1 MTTTP
6 TILEACSDP
15 ELFAPWFK
23 DPESSWQAWFAFL
36 KSVFALDMTE
46 ADLAVYRECTG
57 RSERPSGGFHE
68 AWLICGRRSGK
79 SYILSLIAVFL
90 ATFKDWSQY
99 LSPGERGTIMLI
111 AADRRQARTLFRY
124 ISGMFHGVPML
135 EELIERETQD
145 QIDLITGLTIEI
157 QTANFRTTR
166 GYSVVAALCD
176 ELAFWRSEETAASP
190 DTEILASLRPA
201 MATLHGNA
209 MLLCAS
215 SPYARR
221 GALWNAW
228 QKHFGK
234 NGDPVLV
241 WQAPT
246 RRMNPLVPQSV
257 IDEAMEA
264 DPSSAAAE
272 YGAVFRGD
280 VETFVAR
287 EVIEACTVAGRRE
300 LPFVANDRYV
310 AFIDPSGGSSDSM
323 TLGIAHRNRWTERV
337 ALDVVREVRP
347 PFSPESVVA
356 EFSELLKMF
365 GITRIRGDRYAGE
378 WPRERF
384 RLAGIS
390 YEPSPKTK
398 SDLYR
403 ELLPLL
409 NSNQVELLDLPRLQ
423 SQLISL
429 ERRTA
434 RGGRDSI
441 DHPPGAHDD
450 LINAAAGAIV
460 LAHEGGARSVMA
472 VSVDLRPKS
481 SNVASR
487 WLA

>member
-1 MTTTP
+1 MRHGWS
-6 TILEACSDP
+6 A
-15 ELFAPWFK
+15 
-23 DPESSWQAWFAFL
+23 
-36 KSVFALDMTE
+36 
-46 ADLAVYRECTG
+46 
-57 RSERPSGGFHE
+57 
-68 AWLICGRRSGK
+68 GRRSGK

-99 LSPGERGTIMLI
+99 LSPGERGTVMVI
-111 AADRRQARTLFRY
+111 AADRRQARTIFRY
-124 ISGMFHGVPML
+124 IAGMLHGVPIL
-135 EELIERETQD
+135 EPLIERETAD
-145 QIDLITGLTIEI
+145 VIDLHNGLTIEI

-166 GYSVVAALCD
+166 GYTVLAALCD
-176 ELAFWRSEETAASP
+176 EIGFWRSEETAASP
-190 DTEILASLRPA
+190 DVEILASLRPA

-234 NGDPVLV
+234 NGDPVLI
-241 WQAPT
+241 WQAET
-246 RRMNPLVPQSV
+246 RRMNHLVPQSV
-257 IDEAMEA
+257 IDDAIEA

-272 YGAVFRGD
+272 YGAQFRSD
-280 VETFVAR
+280 VETFVTR
-287 EVIEACTVAGRRE
+287 EVVEACTVTGRRE
-300 LPFVANDRYV
+300 LPFDRKERFV

-323 TLGIAHRNRWTERV
+323 TLAIAHRNKWTERIV
-337 ALDVVREVRP
+337 LDAVREVRP

-356 EFSELLKMF
+356 EFSGLLKTF

-390 YEPSPKTK
+390 YDPSPKTK

-423 SQLISL
+423 SQLLGL

-434 RGGRDSI
+434 RGGKDSI
-441 DHPPGAHDD
+441 DHGPGAHDD
-450 LINAAAGAIV
+450 AINSAAGAIV
-460 LAHEGGARSVMA
+460 LAHEGGAKTVMA
-472 VSVDLRPKS
+472 IAVGMGPGASEEFGVVRDGKYLTPAQQLAERPAVPADLSMVWNRDKNCWEKPWIDP
-481 SNVASR
+481 NSR
-487 WLA
+487 

>member
-1 MTTTP
+1 
-6 TILEACSDP
+6 
-15 ELFAPWFK
+15 
-23 DPESSWQAWFAFL
+23 
-36 KSVFALDMTE
+36 
-46 ADLAVYRECTG
+46 
-57 RSERPSGGFHE
+57 
-68 AWLICGRRSGK
+68 
-79 SYILSLIAVFL
+79 
-90 ATFKDWSQY
+90 
-99 LSPGERGTIMLI
+99 
-111 AADRRQARTLFRY
+111 
-124 ISGMFHGVPML
+124 
-135 EELIERETQD
+135 
-145 QIDLITGLTIEI
+145 
-157 QTANFRTTR
+157 
-166 GYSVVAALCD
+166 
-176 ELAFWRSEETAASP
+176 
-190 DTEILASLRPA
+190 
-201 MATLHGNA
+201 
-209 MLLCAS
+209 
-215 SPYARR
+215 
-221 GALWNAW
+221 
-228 QKHFGK
+228 
-234 NGDPVLV
+234 
-241 WQAPT
+241 
-246 RRMNPLVPQSV
+246 
-257 IDEAMEA
+257 
-264 DPSSAAAE
+264 
-272 YGAVFRGD
+272 
-280 VETFVAR
+280 
-287 EVIEACTVAGRRE
+287 
-300 LPFVANDRYV
+300 
-310 AFIDPSGGSSDSM
+310 
-323 TLGIAHRNRWTERV
+323 
-337 ALDVVREVRP
+337 VREVRP